1 MSQSPN
7 LTRFLDAQQD
17 SYETAVTEIRH
28 GKKQSH
34 WMWYTFPQIAGL
46 GASET
51 SKFYAIKDIDEA
63 QAYLQH
69 PVLGQRLHEIAGELL
84 QLPTND
90 ATAVFG
96 KPDDMKL
103 RSSMTLF
110 ASIAGAG
117 PVFQSVLDKFFNGQK
132 DSRTM
137 TILGK

>member
-1 MSQSPN
+1 
-7 LTRFLDAQQD
+7 
-17 SYETAVTEIRH
+17 
-28 GKKQSH
+28 
-34 WMWYTFPQIAGL
+34 GL

-51 SKFYAIKDIDEA
+51 SKFYAIEDIDEA

-69 PVLGQRLHEIAGELL
+69 PVLGQRLHEITGELL

-110 ASIAGAG
+110 ASIAGAD
-117 PVFQSVLDKFFNGQK
+117 PLFQSVLDKFFNGQK